1 MEHEEMIDE
10 QDITAVVEAVPQ
22 DQEAEVVPLHQARQ
36 ALDVAVVEDKAM
48 GAEQE
53 ALKAERQRLTSL
65 LRQAEMHERGSRMV
79 AQARAARAERVQVE
93 QQLAVNRGGTGALAD
108 AVASALYA
116 APGGHAAP

>member
-65 LRQAEMHERGSRMV
+65 LR
-79 AQARAARAERVQVE
+79 
-93 QQLAVNRGGTGALAD
+93 
-108 AVASALYA
+108 
-116 APGGHAAP
+116 